1 MSNHDILK
9 IKESEDAQM
18 PESCPINDIVP
29 KPPMIL
35 TCVSAAK
42 TGKST
47 ICGNLLLR
55 YYKNCFDRVYLFSP
69 TASTDK
75 TTRSYLKAFDN
86 DDIDTELI
94 VFEDHSDLMNADTY
108 IQEIIN
114 DQNKQEQT
122 KRDRVLILVD
132 DCVGF
137 GSSFKKLN
145 YLCTRFR
152 HLNISIIQNSQ
163 NYRRLDP
170 LMRVN
175 STAIIINEITNLR
188 ELEKIEIEI
197 LENVPNWKK
206 YYDYCTKDR
215 YNFLYFNIL
224 EQRLYKNLSELLWE
238 K

>member
-1 MSNHDILK
+1 MNKDILR
-9 IKESEDAQM
+9 IKESDDSKM
-18 PESCPINDIVP
+18 PESCPINDVVP

-35 TCVSAAK
+35 TCISPAK

-47 ICGNLLLR
+47 IAGNLLLR

-94 VFEDHSDLMNADTY
+94 VIEDHADLMAGDTY
-108 IQEIIN
+108 IQEIID
-114 DQNKQEQT
+114 DQRKQDQD
-122 KRDRVLILVD
+122 KRDRILILVD

-137 GSSFKKLN
+137 KFKKLN
-145 YLCTRFR
+145 YLCTRYR

-175 STAIIINEITNLR
+175 STAIIINEITNLK
-188 ELEKIEIEI
+188 ELAKLEEEYWRIFQIGGLIIMRQPKINTTFFISI
-197 LENVPNWKK
+197 
-206 YYDYCTKDR
+206 
-215 YNFLYFNIL
+215 F
-224 EQRLYKNLSELLWE
+224 
-238 K
+238 

>member
-1 MSNHDILK
+1 MNKDILK
-9 IKESEDAQM
+9 IKESDDSKM

-35 TCVSAAK
+35 TCVSPAK

-55 YYKNCFDRVYLFSP
+55 YYKNCFDRIYLFSP

-94 VFEDHSDLMNADTY
+94 VIEDHADLMAGDTF
-108 IQEIIN
+108 IQEIID
-114 DQNKQEQT
+114 DQRKQEQD
-122 KRDRVLILVD
+122 KRDRILIVVD

-137 GSSFKKLN
+137 RFKKLN
-145 YLCTRFR
+145 YLCTRYR

-175 STAIIINEITNLR
+175 STAVIINEITNLK
-188 ELEKIEIEI
+188 ELEKLEEEI
-197 LENVPNWKK
+197 LENIPNWRSH
-206 YYDYCTKDR
+206 YNAATKDK

-224 EQRLYKNLSELLWE
+224 EQKLYHNFSKLLWE

>member
-1 MSNHDILK
+1 MNKDILK
-9 IKESEDAQM
+9 IKESDDSKM
-18 PESCPINDIVP
+18 PESCPINDVVP

-35 TCVSAAK
+35 TCVSPAK

-55 YYKNCFDRVYLFSP
+55 YYKNCFDRIYLFSP

-94 VFEDHSDLMNADTY
+94 VFEDHSDLMSGDTY
-108 IQEIIN
+108 IQEIID
-114 DQNKQEQT
+114 DQRKQDQD
-122 KRDRVLILVD
+122 KRDRILILVD

-137 GSSFKKLN
+137 KFKKLN
-145 YLCTRFR
+145 YLCTRYR

-175 STAIIINEITNLR
+175 STAIIINEITNLK
-188 ELEKIEIEI
+188 ELEKLEEEI
-197 LENVPNWKK
+197 LENVPNWRG
-206 YYDYCTKDR
+206 YYNTATKDK

-224 EQRLYKNLSELLWE
+224 EQKLYHNFSKLLWE

>member
-1 MSNHDILK
+1 MSNPDILK
-9 IKESEDAQM
+9 VKEADDSKM
-18 PESCPINDIVP
+18 PESCPINDVVP

-35 TCVSAAK
+35 TCVSPAK

-55 YYKNCFDRVYLFSP
+55 YYKNCFDSVFLFSP

-75 TTRSYLKAFDN
+75 TTRSYLKAFEN
-86 DDIDTELI
+86 DDVNTELI
-94 VFEDHSDLMNADTY
+94 VFEDHSDLLNADTY
-108 IQEIIN
+108 IQEII
-114 DQNKQEQT
+114 DSQNKQEQS
-122 KRDRVLILVD
+122 KRDRVLIVVD

-137 GSSFKKLN
+137 QFKKLN
-145 YLCTRFR
+145 YLCTRYR

-175 STAIIINEITNLR
+175 STAIIINEISNLK
-188 ELEKIEIEI
+188 ELNKLEEEI
-197 LENVPNWKK
+197 LDNVPNWKK
-206 YYDYCTKDR
+206 HYDYATAQR

-224 EQRLYKNLSELLWE
+224 EQKLYHNFSTLLWE

>member
-1 MSNHDILK
+1 MNKDILK
-9 IKESEDAQM
+9 IKESDDSKM

-35 TCVSAAK
+35 TCVSPAK

-55 YYKNCFDRVYLFSP
+55 YYKNCFDRIYLFSP

-94 VFEDHSDLMNADTY
+94 VIEDHADLMAGDTF
-108 IQEIIN
+108 IQEIID
-114 DQNKQEQT
+114 DQRKQEQD
-122 KRDRVLILVD
+122 KRDRILIVVD

-137 GSSFKKLN
+137 RFKKLN
-145 YLCTRFR
+145 YLCTRYR

-175 STAIIINEITNLR
+175 STAVIINEITNLK
-188 ELEKIEIEI
+188 ELEKLEEEI
-197 LENVPNWKK
+197 LENIPNWRSH
-206 YYDYCTKDR
+206 YNTATKDK

-224 EQRLYKNLSELLWE
+224 EQKLYHNFSKLLWE

>member
-1 MSNHDILK
+1 MSNKDIFK
-9 IKESEDAQM
+9 IKESNESQM
-18 PESCPINDIVP
+18 PESCPINDVVP

-35 TCVSAAK
+35 TCVSPAK

-55 YYKNCFDRVYLFSP
+55 YYKNCFDTVFLFSP

-75 TTRSYLKAFDN
+75 TTRSYLKAFD
-86 DDIDTELI
+86 DDDVNTELI
-94 VFEDHSDLMNADTY
+94 VFEDHSDLLNADTF
-108 IQEIIN
+108 IQQIID
-114 DQNKQEQT
+114 DQNKQEQS
-122 KRDRVLILVD
+122 KRDRVLIVVD

-137 GSSFKKLN
+137 QFKKLN
-145 YLCTRFR
+145 YLCTRYR

-175 STAIIINEITNLR
+175 STAIIISEITNLK
-188 ELEKIEIEI
+188 ELSKLEEEV
-197 LENVPNWKK
+197 LENVREWRK
-206 YYDYCTKDR
+206 YYDYSTRDR
-215 YNFLYFNIL
+215 FNFLYFNIL
-224 EQRLYKNLSELLWE
+224 EQKMYKNFSELLWE

>member
-1 MSNHDILK
+1 LK
-9 IKESEDAQM
+9 IKETEDSKM
-18 PESCPINDIVP
+18 PLSCPINDIVP

-35 TCVSAAK
+35 TIVSPAC

-47 ICGNLLLR
+47 IAGNLLLR
-55 YYKNCFDRVYLFSP
+55 YYKNCFDRIYLFSP

-94 VFEDHSDLMNADTY
+94 VFEDHSDLMSGDTY
-108 IQEIIN
+108 IQEIID
-114 DQNKQEQT
+114 DQRKQDQHL
-122 KRDRVLILVD
+122 RDRILILVD

-137 GSSFKKLN
+137 KFKKLN
-145 YLCTRFR
+145 YLCTRYR

-175 STAIIINEITNLR
+175 STAIIINEITNLK
-188 ELEKIEIEI
+188 ELEKLEEEI
-197 LENVPNWKK
+197 LENVPNWRG
-206 YYDYCTKDR
+206 YYNTATKDK
-215 YNFLYFNIL
+215 YNFLYFNIKIWKSIN
-224 EQRLYKNLSELLWE
+224 EVFS
-238 K
+238 

>member
-1 MSNHDILK
+1 MNKDILK
-9 IKESEDAQM
+9 IKESDDSKM

-35 TCVSAAK
+35 TCVSPAK
-42 TGKST
+42 TDKST

-55 YYKNCFDRVYLFSP
+55 YYKNCFDRVFLFSP

-94 VFEDHSDLMNADTY
+94 VIEDHADLMAGDTF
-108 IQEIIN
+108 IQEIID
-114 DQNKQEQT
+114 DQRKQEQD
-122 KRDRVLILVD
+122 KRDRILIVVD

-137 GSSFKKLN
+137 RFKKLN
-145 YLCTRFR
+145 YLCTRYR

-175 STAIIINEITNLR
+175 STAVIINEITNLK
-188 ELEKIEIEI
+188 ELEKLEEEI
-197 LENVPNWKK
+197 LENIPNW
-206 YYDYCTKDR
+206 R
-215 YNFLYFNIL
+215 
-224 EQRLYKNLSELLWE
+224 
-238 K
+238 

>member
-1 MSNHDILK
+1 MSNKDILK
-9 IKESEDAQM
+9 IKEADDSKM
-18 PESCPINDIVP
+18 PESCPINDVVP

-35 TCVSAAK
+35 TCVSPAK

-55 YYKNCFDRVYLFSP
+55 YYKNCFDRVFLFSP

-75 TTRSYLKAFDN
+75 TTRSYLKAFEN

-94 VFEDHSDLMNADTY
+94 VFEDHSDLLNADTF

-114 DQNKQEQT
+114 DQNKQQQS
-122 KRDRVLILVD
+122 KRDRVLIVVD

-137 GSSFKKLN
+137 QFKKLN
-145 YLCTRFR
+145 YLCTRYR

-175 STAIIINEITNLR
+175 STAIIINEITNMK
-188 ELEKIEIEI
+188 ELGKLEEEV

-206 YYDYCTKDR
+206 HYDYATAQR

-224 EQRLYKNLSELLWE
+224 EQKMYKNFSELLWE

>member
-1 MSNHDILK
+1 MNKDILK
-9 IKESEDAQM
+9 IKEAEDSKM
-18 PESCPINDIVP
+18 PVSCPINDIVP

-35 TCVSAAK
+35 TIVSPAC

-47 ICGNLLLR
+47 IAGNLLLR
-55 YYKNCFDRVYLFSP
+55 YYKNCFDRIYLFSP

-94 VFEDHSDLMNADTY
+94 VFEDHSDLMAGDTF
-108 IQEIIN
+108 IQEIID
-114 DQNKQEQT
+114 DQRKQEQE
-122 KRDRVLILVD
+122 KRDRILILVD

-137 GSSFKKLN
+137 KFKKLN
-145 YLCTRFR
+145 YLCTRYR

-175 STAIIINEITNLR
+175 STAIIINEITNLK
-188 ELEKIEIEI
+188 ELQKLEEEI
-197 LENVPNWKK
+197 LENVPDWRK
-206 YYDYCTKDR
+206 YYNEATRDK

-224 EQRLYKNLSELLWE
+224 KQKLYHNFSKLLWE

>member
-1 MSNHDILK
+1 MDILK
-9 IKESEDAQM
+9 IKEASDSQM
-18 PESCPINDIVP
+18 PESCPINEIVP

-35 TCVSAAK
+35 TCVSPAK

-47 ICGNLLLR
+47 ICGNLILR
-55 YYKNCFDRVYLFSP
+55 YYKNCFDRIFVFSP

-75 TTRSYLKAFDN
+75 TTRSYLKAFEN
-86 DDIDTELI
+86 DDVETELI
-94 VFEDHSDLMNADTY
+94 VFEDHTDLMNADTY

-114 DQNKQEQT
+114 DQNKQEQK
-122 KRDRVLILVD
+122 KRDRVLIVVD

-137 GSSFKKLN
+137 QFKKLN
-145 YLCTRFR
+145 YLCTRYR

-175 STAIIINEITNLR
+175 STAIIINEITNMK
-188 ELEKIEIEI
+188 ELGKLEEEI
-197 LENVPNWKK
+197 LDNIPNWKQH
-206 YYDYCTKDR
+206 YDYATKDK

-224 EQRLYKNLSELLWE
+224 EQKLYKNLSEKLWE

>member
-1 MSNHDILK
+1 MSNKDILK
-9 IKESEDAQM
+9 IKEADDSKM
-18 PESCPINDIVP
+18 PESCPINDVVP

-35 TCVSAAK
+35 TCVSPAK

-47 ICGNLLLR
+47 ICCNLLLR
-55 YYKNCFDRVYLFSP
+55 YYKNCFDTVYLFSP

-75 TTRSYLKAFDN
+75 TTRSYLKAFEN
-86 DDIDTELI
+86 DDVDTELI

-108 IQEIIN
+108 IQQIID
-114 DQNKQEQT
+114 DQNKQEQS
-122 KRDRVLILVD
+122 KRDRVLICVD
-132 DCVGF
+132 DCIGF

-145 YLCTRFR
+145 YLCTRYR

-175 STAIIINEITNLR
+175 STAIIINEITNMK
-188 ELEKIEIEI
+188 ELGKLEEEV

-206 YYDYCTKDR
+206 HYDYATKDR

-224 EQRLYKNLSELLWE
+224 DQKMYKNFSELLWQ

>member
-1 MSNHDILK
+1 MSKNMDILK
-9 IKESEDAQM
+9 IKEASDSQM
-18 PESCPINDIVP
+18 PESCPINEIVP

-35 TCVSAAK
+35 TCVSPAK

-47 ICGNLLLR
+47 ICGNLILR
-55 YYKNCFDRVYLFSP
+55 YYKNCFDRIFVFSP

-75 TTRSYLKAFDN
+75 TTRSYLKAFEN
-86 DDIDTELI
+86 DDVETELI
-94 VFEDHSDLMNADTY
+94 VFEDHTDLMNADTY

-114 DQNKQEQT
+114 DQNKQEQK
-122 KRDRVLILVD
+122 KRDRVLIVVD

-137 GSSFKKLN
+137 QFKKLN
-145 YLCTRFR
+145 YLCTRYR

-175 STAIIINEITNLR
+175 STAIIINEITNMK
-188 ELEKIEIEI
+188 ELGKLEEEI
-197 LENVPNWKK
+197 LDNIPNWKQH
-206 YYDYCTKDR
+206 YDYATKDK

-224 EQRLYKNLSELLWE
+224 EQKLYKNLSEKLWE

>member
-1 MSNHDILK
+1 MSKNMDILK
-9 IKESEDAQM
+9 IKEASDSQM
-18 PESCPINDIVP
+18 PESCPINEIVP

-35 TCVSAAK
+35 TCVSPAK

-47 ICGNLLLR
+47 ICGNLILR
-55 YYKNCFDRVYLFSP
+55 YYKNCFDRIFVFSP

-75 TTRSYLKAFDN
+75 TTRSYLKAFEN
-86 DDIDTELI
+86 DDVETELI
-94 VFEDHSDLMNADTY
+94 VFEDHTDLMNADTY

-114 DQNKQEQT
+114 DQNKQEQK
-122 KRDRVLILVD
+122 KRDRVLIVVD

-137 GSSFKKLN
+137 QFKKLN
-145 YLCTRFR
+145 YLCTRYR

-175 STAIIINEITNLR
+175 STAIIINEITNMK
-188 ELEKIEIEI
+188 ELGKLEEEI
-197 LENVPNWKK
+197 LDNIPNWKQH
-206 YYDYCTKDR
+206 YDYATKEK

-224 EQRLYKNLSELLWE
+224 EQKLYKNLSELLWE

>member
-1 MSNHDILK
+1 MSNKDILK
-9 IKESEDAQM
+9 IKEADDSKM
-18 PESCPINDIVP
+18 PESCPINDVVP

-35 TCVSAAK
+35 TCVSPAK

-55 YYKNCFDRVYLFSP
+55 YYKNCFDTVILFSP

-75 TTRSYLKAFDN
+75 TTRSYLKAFDS

-94 VFEDHSDLMNADTY
+94 VFEDHSDLLNADTY
-108 IQEIIN
+108 IQQIID
-114 DQNKQEQT
+114 DQNKQEQS
-122 KRDRVLILVD
+122 KRDRVLIVVD

-137 GSSFKKLN
+137 QFKKLN
-145 YLCTRFR
+145 YLCTRYR

-175 STAIIINEITNLR
+175 STAIIINEISNLK
-188 ELEKIEIEI
+188 ELNKLEEEI
-197 LENVPNWKK
+197 LDNVPNWKK
-206 YYDYCTKDR
+206 HYDTATAQR

-224 EQRLYKNLSELLWE
+224 EQKLYHNFSTLLWE

>member
-1 MSNHDILK
+1 MSNKDILK
-9 IKESEDAQM
+9 IKEADDSKM
-18 PESCPINDIVP
+18 PESCPINDVVP

-35 TCVSAAK
+35 TCVSPAK

-55 YYKNCFDRVYLFSP
+55 YYKNCFDTVYLFSP

-75 TTRSYLKAFDN
+75 TTRSYLKAFDS

-94 VFEDHSDLMNADTY
+94 VFEDHSDLLNGDIY
-108 IQEIIN
+108 IQEII
-114 DQNKQEQT
+114 DSQNKQEQS
-122 KRDRVLILVD
+122 KRDRVLIVVD

-137 GSSFKKLN
+137 QFKKLN
-145 YLCTRFR
+145 YLCTRYR

-175 STAIIINEITNLR
+175 STAIIISEITNLK
-188 ELEKIEIEI
+188 ELSKLEEEV
-197 LENVPNWKK
+197 LENVREWRK
-206 YYDYCTKDR
+206 YYDYATKER

-224 EQRLYKNLSELLWE
+224 EQKLYHNFSTLLWE